1 MFTKLK
7 MAAVFIAAAVLI
19 LTSGC
24 ATVPAASDKPSAE
37 VKRCEGTSS
46 QRARQVIAQRY
57 EAEKCKL

>member
-7 MAAVFIAAAVLI
+7 MAAVSIVAAVLI

-24 ATVPAASDKPSAE
+24 ATVPASDKPSAE

-46 QRARQVIAQRY
+46 QRARQAIAQRY